1 MSTIRSRISTVSR
14 TWISMSTDWP
24 CIPPCGWW
32 SSTRAFGSAVRMP
45 GAPAASSTPAAEAAW
60 PTHVVATGG
69 RMNCIVS
76 WMANMPIMSPPG
88 ELM

>member
-1 MSTIRSRISTVSR
+1 
-14 TWISMSTDWP
+14 
-24 CIPPCGWW
+24 
-32 SSTRAFGSAVRMP
+32 MP
-45 GAPAASSTPAAEAAW
+45 GAPAASSTPAADAAC

-69 RMNCIVS
+69 RMNVIVS